1 MDNMWQRRCAK
12 PETVTT
18 STLECS
24 QSGLANYL
32 IGRDEPLVIEQ
43 LVAEWP
49 LVQAAKASNESLC
62 DYLLEFDRG
71 AVVDAIRLPA
81 SADGRMFYN
90 DDITGFNFSRVK
102 MPFKTALGALLAE
115 QHNSTAETLYVGSTT
130 VDSCLPGLLGKNK
143 VAIES
148 LDPLGTLWIG
158 NKSRIAAHYD
168 APDNLIC
175 VASGK
180 RRVTLF
186 PPSQTKNLYVGP
198 LHFTPAGQPI
208 SMVDFSAPD
217 LNKYPRF
224 EEAMKH
230 ALVVELLPGDALYIP
245 SMWWH
250 HIEGTESINLL
261 INYWWRNVPA
271 YIGRSENALYHALL
285 TLKQLPKA
293 QRRAWQAL
301 FDHYVFDDDGMRF
314 NHIPPSKQGPLGE
327 LDENTVRQFKAW
339 LVNNLKH

>member
-1 MDNMWQRRCAK
+1 MDKMWQRHCPS
-12 PETVTT
+12 PETVTL
-18 STLECS
+18 SEMACAYD
-24 QSGLANYL
+24 GLVACL
-32 IGRDEPLVIEQ
+32 TQRDQPLVIKQ
-43 LVAEWP
+43 LVSEWP
-49 LVQAAKASNESLC
+49 LVQAARMGNESLC
-62 DYLLEFDRG
+62 EYLLKYDRG

-90 DDITGFNFSRVK
+90 DDMNGFNFTRAK
-102 MPFKTALGALLAE
+102 MPFKNALAALLSQ
-115 QHNSTAETLYVGSTT
+115 QHDAMADTLYVGSTT
-130 VDSCLPGLLGKNK
+130 VDTCLPGLLETNK
-143 VAIES
+143 IALAS
-148 LDPLGTLWIG
+148 LNPLGTLWIG

-198 LHFTPAGQPI
+198 LHFTPAGQAI
-208 SMVDFSAPD
+208 SMVDFSEPD
-217 LNKYPRF
+217 LKQYPRF
-224 EEAMKH
+224 ERAIEH

-261 INYWWRNVPA
+261 INYWWRDVPA
-271 YIGRSENALYHALL
+271 YIGRSENVLYHALL
-285 TLKQLPKA
+285 TLKQLPEP
-293 QRRAWQAL
+293 QREAWRAL
-301 FDHYVFDDDGMRF
+301 FDFYVFDSDGARF
-314 NHIPPSKQGPLGE
+314 NHIPLSKQGPLGE